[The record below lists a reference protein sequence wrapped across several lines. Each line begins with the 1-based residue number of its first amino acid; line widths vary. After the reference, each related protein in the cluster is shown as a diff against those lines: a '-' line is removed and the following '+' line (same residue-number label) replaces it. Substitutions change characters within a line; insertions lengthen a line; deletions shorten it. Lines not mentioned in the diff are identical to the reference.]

1 MDIDIYKNFL
11 AIIDTGS
18 VTAAAER
25 MHITQPSLS
34 KQLRMLESFY
44 GGPLI
49 FLHRGKKEIILT
61 EAGRVL
67 YEKAKYIC
75 SLEDSAKNEIASIN
89 EGVVGVLR
97 ISIAY
102 SRSPLLIS
110 RSIKKF
116 SQLYP
121 KVTYEIYEAI
131 ASEQTQQLLN
141 GVAELGVT
149 TTKLDRP
156 EHFDLLFSRPERMVA
171 VFNIKSP
178 WLDDKKSLDLKDL
191 QNIPLSLSGSGGG
204 IFRRI
209 CLEANFT
216 AKIMSLNTT
225 KSTTLQWAKDNIAV
239 AIVTAED
246 NEFLGDDLVKKSLN
260 DKRFDLQKDIV
271 KVKGR
276 PLSKIAE
283 KFVQFYGEQRSKEQ
297 KKEV

>member
-1 MDIDIYKNFL
+1 MDIDTYKNFL
-11 AIIDTGS
+11 AIIDAGT

-34 KQLRMLESFY
+34 KQLRMLEAYY

-49 FLHRGKKEIILT
+49 LLQRGRKEIILT

-67 YEKAKYIC
+67 YEKAKYIT

-97 ISIAY
+97 LSIAY
-102 SRSPLLIS
+102 SRSPLFIS

-141 GVAELGVT
+141 GVAELGIT

-156 EHFDLLFSRPERMVA
+156 EYFDLIFSRPEQMVA
-171 VFNIKSP
+171 VFNVQSP
-178 WLDDKKSLDLKDL
+178 WLDDKKSLVLKDL
-191 QNIPLSLSGSGGG
+191 QNIPLSLSGSGGA

-209 CLEANFT
+209 CRDSNFT
-216 AKIMSLNTT
+216 PTIMSVNTT

-246 NEFLGDDLVKKSLN
+246 NEYFGNELVKKKLN
-260 DKRFDLQKDIV
+260 DKRFNLQKDIV
-271 KVKGR
+271 KVKDR
-276 PLSKIAE
+276 PLSRIAE
-283 KFVQFYGEQRSKEQ
+283 KFIEFYREQRSNE
-297 KKEV
+297 KK